1 MYVRG
6 PGIPA
11 NQTRAHP
18 TTHLDIIATIVELAG
33 AADSLPKDPK
43 YALDGKSF
51 AQALT
56 ASPVAVED
64 WRTFSFSEF
73 LNGNNTWRAVRVIVD
88 KNIDAQSG
96 LGSTAASAS
105 RGSPADRAG
114 VDVRPRGPQ
123 ALYTFHFWCSN
134 QSEVFQTGS
143 GDPWQMNNVAPG
155 RYGKGGSTF
164 GRAVE
169 AKWLPLTVSLGR
181 CKGTSECSQPALPT
195 PGSYNKSWP
204 LQCHDAGAVLQVAEA
219 LLDP

>member
-1 MYVRG
+1 MDD
-6 PGIPA
+6 A
-11 NQTRAHP
+11 C
-18 TTHLDIIATIVELAG
+18 
-33 AADSLPKDPK
+33 
-43 YALDGKSF
+43 LDGSCCY
-51 AQALT
+51 AT
-56 ASPVAVED
+56 RS
-64 WRTFSFSEF
+64 
-73 LNGNNTWRAVRVIVD
+73 
-88 KNIDAQSG
+88 
-96 LGSTAASAS
+96 LGCHRSTLSQASAS

-134 QSEVFQTGS
+134 QSEVFQTGG

-164 GRAVE
+164 GRVVE

-204 LQCHDAGAVLQVAEA
+204 LQCHDAERRSRA
-219 LLDP
+219 